1 MRTFIQ
7 LKRCRSRI
15 CSEIERSRNGIATLT
30 GNWPADVLLWA
41 MKPISYAR
49 HRFPPAVILYAVWL
63 YLRFTLRYRDVEY
76 LLTERGQEPEV
87 LNVAVLRANLR

>member
-1 MRTFIQ
+1 M
-7 LKRCRSRI
+7 L
-15 CSEIERSRNGIATLT
+15 ATDFHL
-30 GNWPADVLLWA
+30 V
-41 MKPISYAR
+41 
-49 HRFPPAVILYAVWL
+49 LYAVWL